1 MRVKFSFELPLI
13 VALVS
18 CVFLLPTGV
27 FGQNSQ
33 SSPSAC
39 LYFVTQQSCPPCRQ
53 MDPVIE
59 GLVSQGYP
67 VKTVHLENNLAWA
80 QWANVRSTP
89 TVVML
94 DSNERIVKRFSG
106 VIGGEVLRSWFA
118 NAGVRPA
125 VEKQS
130 RLPQGLARHFE
141 LPNQSTVQAGGSVSD
156 SFSEG
161 TAIPRNSYERLAL
174 RSTVKISLNVPS
186 QSYVDYASGTSIYSN
201 GDTSL
206 ILTCGHLFRESNGA
220 GQISVIASGEDGS
233 AREFD
238 GSLLAWD
245 ANNRDIALVRVQHPG
260 FTLPVNP
267 IAPRSTNNFESDN
280 LFTLGCDY
288 KNAATLGETYNGIR
302 QTGPTIR
309 QTKIKRRSNYNGVYK
324 FDIAGSPVQGRS
336 GGGLFTKSG
345 ELIGVCNARICDV
358 DEGIYTGLDSVY
370 WVIDKAGCAGF
381 FSPNSLDQNS
391 PVQTAATLVAEHAM
405 PVNRK
410 EPEGLNPV
418 PQGGGFREVAF
429 EPEAFAASQ
438 QRRNLVS
445 GGSAS
450 GSKIIIII
458 ENEFGES
465 ELIQVDNPT
474 SELLS
479 SVRAFKES
487 RKNSMKQLEITS
499 VRAEDRR

>member
-13 VALVS
+13 FALMS
-18 CVFLLPTGV
+18 CVFLLPTSV
-27 FGQNSQ
+27 SGQNSQ

-67 VKTVHLENNLAWA
+67 VKTVHLEHNPAWA

-106 VIGGEVLRSWFA
+106 VISGEVLRGWFA

-141 LPNQSTVQAGGSVSD
+141 LPNQATSRSGGSVSA
-156 SFSEG
+156 STSEG

-220 GQISVIASGEDGS
+220 GQISVMLTGEDGVV
-233 AREFD
+233 REFD
-238 GSLLAWD
+238 GALLAWD
-245 ANNRDIALVRVQHPG
+245 ANKRDIALVRVQHPG
-260 FTLPVNP
+260 VTLPVNP
-267 IAPRSTNNFESDN
+267 IAPRSANNFESDN

-288 KNAATLGETYNGIR
+288 KNASTLGETYAGIR

-309 QTKIKRRSNYNGVYK
+309 QTKIKRRSNYNGVSK

-370 WVIDKAGCAGF
+370 WVIDKAGCGGLF
-381 FSPNSLDQNS
+381 GPNFLDQNPS
-391 PVQTAATLVAEHAM
+391 AQTAATLVAEAPM
-405 PVNRK
+405 PVNNAQ
-410 EPEGLNPV
+410 PGGFNPV
-418 PQGGGFREVAF
+418 PHGGGFREVAF
-429 EPEAFAASQ
+429 EPEAFAPRQ
-438 QRRNLVS
+438 DRRNLVS
-445 GGSAS
+445 GRS
-450 GSKIIIII
+450 GSKVIIII